1 MIIRIHKLTI
11 MYQLS
16 NNLNPHVVKKKDLIQ
31 FKLQIERSLTVT
43 LNKISKRL
51 PQGIIYQTNL

>member
-1 MIIRIHKLTI
+1 